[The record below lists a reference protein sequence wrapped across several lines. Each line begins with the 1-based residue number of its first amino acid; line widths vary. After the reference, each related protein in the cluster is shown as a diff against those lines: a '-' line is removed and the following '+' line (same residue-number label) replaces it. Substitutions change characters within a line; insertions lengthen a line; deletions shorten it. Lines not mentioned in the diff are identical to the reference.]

1 MAHCDE
7 DLLALLA
14 LGERDA
20 TAEETLHLDGCG
32 VCRDLLDGFR
42 RTVAAARVDPAG
54 AELAAPGGRTWAAI
68 HGTLGLAPAL
78 AADPLAADPL
88 AADAPSPAPLAID
101 PLAAPT
107 APAPA
112 PLRPSASQRRP
123 EAPAPEDPPRTG
135 TAGRLPRLPRL
146 PGRAAWLLGA
156 AAGILLGAAGAW
168 TAWSVLGQSTPPAAG
183 PAPSTAP
190 APGAG
195 PTAAVI
201 GEAVLTPLGGHSAR
215 GRALVEQLPD
225 GTRQVVVTLPEQQLA
240 GYREVWL
247 GSADLSRMVSL
258 GVLGQGSQAFV
269 VPGGLD
275 LTAYPVLDVSDEPYD
290 GDPAHSA
297 DSLARGKLSLR
308 G

>member
-7 DLLALLA
+7 DLLALVA

-42 RTVAAARVDPAG
+42 RAVVAARVDPAG
-54 AELAAPGGRTWAAI
+54 AELAAPGGHNWAAI

-88 AADAPSPAPLAID
+88 AADPPAAAPLAVD
-101 PLAAPT
+101 PLAAP
-107 APAPA
+107 APASPA
-112 PLRPSASQRRP
+112 PMRKSASRRRP
-123 EAPAPEDPPRTG
+123 EAPAPGDPPRTG
-135 TAGRLPRLPRL
+135 TAGRLPR
-146 PGRAAWLLGA
+146 RAAWLLGA

-215 GRALVEQLPD
+215 GSALVEQLPD

-247 GSADLSRMVSL
+247 GSADLTRMVSL

>member
-20 TAEETLHLDGCG
+20 TAEETSHLAGCG
-32 VCRDLLDGFR
+32 ECRDLLEGFR
-42 RTVAAARVDPAG
+42 RTVAAARVDPVG
-54 AELAAPGGRTWAAI
+54 AELVAPGGHNWTAI
-68 HGTLGLAPAL
+68 HGALGLASAL
-78 AADPLAADPL
+78 AADPLAADPPV
-88 AADAPSPAPLAID
+88 ADPMTADRPAV
-101 PLAAPT
+101 
-107 APAPA
+107 APA
-112 PLRPSASQRRP
+112 PLRLSGGRRP
-123 EAPAPEDPPRTG
+123 AGPPPEDPSPTG
-135 TAGRLPRLPRL
+135 SAGRLPRRSP
-146 PGRAAWLLGA
+146 WLLGA

-168 TAWSVLGQSTPPAAG
+168 TAWNVLGQSNPPAAG
-183 PAPSTAP
+183 PPPSTAP
-190 APGAG
+190 APGTG
-195 PTAAVI
+195 PAAAVI

-215 GRALVEQLPD
+215 GNALVEQLPD
-225 GTRQVVVTLPEQQLA
+225 GTRQVVVTLPQQQLT

>member
-1 MAHCDE
+1 MAHLDE

-20 TAEETLHLDGCG
+20 TAAETSHLARCAE
-32 VCRDLLDGFR
+32 CRDLLDGFW

-54 AELAAPGGRTWAAI
+54 AELAAPGGHTWAAI
-68 HGTLGLAPAL
+68 HTGLGLAPAL

-88 AADAPSPAPLAID
+88 AAD
-101 PLAAPT
+101 PLAA
-107 APAPA
+107 APPA
-112 PLRPSASQRRP
+112 PLRPSTGRRP
-123 EAPAPEDPPRTG
+123 VAPPPDYPPRTG
-135 TAGRLPRLPRL
+135 PAGRLPR
-146 PGRAAWLLGA
+146 RAPWLLGA

-168 TAWSVLGQSTPPAAG
+168 MAWSVLGQSTPPAAG

-190 APGAG
+190 APGTG
-195 PTAAVI
+195 PAAAVI

-225 GTRQVVVTLPEQQLA
+225 GTRQVVVTLPQQQLT

-258 GVLGQGSQAFV
+258 GVLGQGSHAFV

-275 LTAYPVLDVSDEPYD
+275 LAAYPVLDVSDEPYD

>member
-54 AELAAPGGRTWAAI
+54 AELAAPGGHNWAAI

-78 AADPLAADPL
+78 AADPLAAD
-88 AADAPSPAPLAID
+88 APAPAPLAID
-101 PLAAPT
+101 PLAAPSL
-107 APAPA
+107 AAPA
-112 PLRPSASQRRP
+112 PLRPSASRRRP

-135 TAGRLPRLPRL
+135 TAGRLPR
-146 PGRAAWLLGA
+146 RAPWLLGA

-168 TAWSVLGQSTPPAAG
+168 TAWSVLGQSTPPAAR

-201 GEAVLTPLGGHSAR
+201 GEAVLTPLGGHSAL
-215 GRALVEQLPD
+215 GSALVEQLPD

-247 GSADLSRMVSL
+247 GSADLTRMVSL

>member
-78 AADPLAADPL
+78 AADPLAAD
-88 AADAPSPAPLAID
+88 APAPAPLAID
-101 PLAAPT
+101 PLAAP
-107 APAPA
+107 ALAAPA
-112 PLRPSASQRRP
+112 PLRPSASRRRP
-123 EAPAPEDPPRTG
+123 EAPAPEEPPRTG
-135 TAGRLPRLPRL
+135 TAGRLPR
-146 PGRAAWLLGA
+146 RAPWLLGA

-201 GEAVLTPLGGHSAR
+201 GEAVLTPLGGHSAL
-215 GRALVEQLPD
+215 GSALVEQLPD

>member
-7 DLLALLA
+7 DVLALLA
-14 LGERDA
+14 LGERDT
-20 TAEETLHLDGCG
+20 TAAGTSHLAGCG
-32 VCRDLLDGFR
+32 ECRDLLEGFR

-54 AELAAPGGRTWAAI
+54 AELVAPGGHNWTAI
-68 HGTLGLAPAL
+68 RATLGLAPAL
-78 AADPLAADPL
+78 APDPLAPDPLAADPMT
-88 AADAPSPAPLAID
+88 DDRPD
-101 PLAAPT
+101 DD
-107 APAPA
+107 PA
-112 PLRPSASQRRP
+112 PLRPSGGRRP
-123 EAPAPEDPPRTG
+123 VATPPEDPPRTG
-135 TAGRLPRLPRL
+135 SAGRLPRRSP
-146 PGRAAWLLGA
+146 WLLGA

-183 PAPSTAP
+183 PVPSTAP
-190 APGAG
+190 APGTG
-195 PTAAVI
+195 PAAAVI

-225 GTRQVVVTLPEQQLA
+225 GTRQVVVTLPQQQLT

>member
-20 TAEETLHLDGCG
+20 TAEETLHLDSCG

-54 AELAAPGGRTWAAI
+54 AELAAPGGHNWAAI

-78 AADPLAADPL
+78 AADPLAAD
-88 AADAPSPAPLAID
+88 APAPAPLAID
-101 PLAAPT
+101 PLAAP
-107 APAPA
+107 ALAAPA
-112 PLRPSASQRRP
+112 PLRPSASRRRP

-135 TAGRLPRLPRL
+135 TAGQLPR
-146 PGRAAWLLGA
+146 RAPWLLSA

-201 GEAVLTPLGGHSAR
+201 GEAVLTPLGGHSAL
-215 GRALVEQLPD
+215 GSALVEQLPD
-225 GTRQVVVTLPEQQLA
+225 GTRQVVITLPEQQLA